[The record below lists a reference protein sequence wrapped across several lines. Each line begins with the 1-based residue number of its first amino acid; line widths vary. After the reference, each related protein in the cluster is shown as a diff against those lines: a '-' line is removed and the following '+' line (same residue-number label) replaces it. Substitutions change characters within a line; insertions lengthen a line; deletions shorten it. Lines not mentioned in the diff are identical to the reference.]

1 MLHQGGYLPTCIRK
15 AIDSM
20 FSTLCSRLQA
30 AAELLIHQLK
40 PRMDT
45 ILHCLQYFKPCNSW
59 LELSQLVVS
68 WVQGFGFRV
77 KLYWA
82 FWVPRL
88 QIAWEPWRDGR
99 MRSHSHRSSGRAGRP
114 ENGRPRPKWMCAE
127 RESPQLRNVLYA
139 TIRMPLQFTVYSLTK
154 EYWAFWERYGFG
166 QYACR
171 GFRFFGRVF
180 GSGVLG

>member
-1 MLHQGGYLPTCIRK
+1 MDVSGVRPSAVCLCSSCSSLHRSFWGLHILLHQGGYLPTYIRK

-30 AAELLIHQLK
+30 AAELLIHPLK
-40 PRMDT
+40 PRMDK

-59 LELSQLVVS
+59 LELSQLVGS

-88 QIAWEPWRDGR
+88 QIDWEPWRDGR

-114 ENGRPRPKWMCAE
+114 ENGRPRPKWMYAE
-127 RESPQLRNVLYA
+127 REPSVKECTLCNNTKAP
-139 TIRMPLQFTVYSLTK
+139 TVYGIFLN
-154 EYWAFWERYGFG
+154 
-166 QYACR
+166 
-171 GFRFFGRVF
+171 
-180 GSGVLG
+180 